1 MWPGHDLLAG
11 HAVGEHAEH
20 FRDRD
25 PEPADARDAAHL
37 AGVHRDAIHGVNA
50 TRSVRL
56 RQLWFEVL
64 SADVCWL
71 VLADAVGAAGYS
83 RDEALKLPR
92 NPHRHWVFLHTSNH
106 RFA

>member
-71 VLADAVGAAGYS
+71 VSVDAGQRAGYP
-83 RDEALKLPR
+83 RDEASKNASQPAPVLGCP
-92 NPHRHWVFLHTSNH
+92 VYF
-106 RFA
+106 